1 MRAGLGKTNI
11 RDTIKKREHI
21 GISFDE
27 IEAAVKR
34 HMHVPNF
41 CVLDSLSNHPSTHD
55 IFKGKDIALIL
66 CNVHEHG
73 HTSGINHWVSL
84 LKTDNARKF
93 WFFDSLGNTIQGI
106 QLRVSN
112 GKQSLTNWAR
122 QYKIVNSLEKLQS
135 WAGHLQTCGQH
146 QIVRVLHKNLDPGH
160 YIRWLKSAGM
170 KPDMAVAY
178 MTYLDLLR

>member
-55 IFKGKDIALIL
+55 IFKGKDIAFIL
-66 CNVHEHG
+66 VRGKFVSKEW
-73 HTSGINHWVSL
+73 HWMCYPVDKDI
-84 LKTDNARKF
+84 KT
-93 WFFDSLGNTIQGI
+93 FFGPNTVID
-106 QLRVSN
+106 
-112 GKQSLTNWAR
+112 K
-122 QYKIVNSLEKLQS
+122 
-135 WAGHLQTCGQH
+135 
-146 QIVRVLHKNLDPGH
+146 VL
-160 YIRWLKSAGM
+160 
-170 KPDMAVAY
+170 
-178 MTYLDLLR
+178 LLRKANG